1 MHFISANIEANQSIN
16 TSFGFQANSSS
27 HQSDLWP
34 PHVQGLGLVWTP
46 QKPSSP
52 PTSSLCSQP
61 NHGAQESLQFLY
73 CLIWSSEFNLN
84 FRAIPVD
91 KKRPMS
97 ALARLWKTLEVSQRK
112 EERAKQAP
120 ILSPCRLVVFPKHYY
135 ISNTTPLRLFHETDM
150 PIDSLQRDVSTLT
163 ETTKRDISSLQF
175 GHFSYFFHLYIQGDF
190 FNWASPEFA
199 KCWPVSNWF
208 KKKC

>member
-1 MHFISANIEANQSIN
+1 MSYPKYCCDLACSEFRKIHSSQSYNCTLFPPTLKQINQSIN

-61 NHGAQESLQFLY
+61 NHGEQESLQFLY
-73 CLIWSSEFNLN
+73 CLIWSSEFNLK

-91 KKRPMS
+91 NKRPIS

-120 ILSPCRLVVFPKHYY
+120 ILSPCRLLVFP
-135 ISNTTPLRLFHETDM
+135 T
-150 PIDSLQRDVSTLT
+150 
-163 ETTKRDISSLQF
+163 
-175 GHFSYFFHLYIQGDF
+175 SYHIYIQLHSDCF
-190 FNWASPEFA
+190 MKPT
-199 KCWPVSNWF
+199 CP
-208 KKKC
+208 

>member
-1 MHFISANIEANQSIN
+1 
-16 TSFGFQANSSS
+16 
-27 HQSDLWP
+27 
-34 PHVQGLGLVWTP
+34 
-46 QKPSSP
+46 
-52 PTSSLCSQP
+52 
-61 NHGAQESLQFLY
+61 
-73 CLIWSSEFNLN
+73 
-84 FRAIPVD
+84 
-91 KKRPMS
+91 MS

-175 GHFSYFFHLYIQGDF
+175 GRFSYFFHLYISDE
-190 FNWASPEFA
+190 SLIHR
-199 KCWPVSNWF
+199 C
-208 KKKC
+208 